1 MAAVTTR
8 QIPLFSTS
16 KPLTAFQRETLRR
29 GGPLEVQGR
38 RWGARR
44 SYRRQ
49 KARETSPMPCDVLA
63 ALRGVLK
70 PM

>member
-1 MAAVTTR
+1 MTAR
-8 QIPLFSTS
+8 QMPLFGLS

-29 GGPLEVQGR
+29 GGPPEVQGR

-44 SYRRQ
+44 AYRRQ
-49 KARETSPMPCDVLA
+49 KDQEGAARMPPDVLA
-63 ALRGVLK
+63 ALRGILK